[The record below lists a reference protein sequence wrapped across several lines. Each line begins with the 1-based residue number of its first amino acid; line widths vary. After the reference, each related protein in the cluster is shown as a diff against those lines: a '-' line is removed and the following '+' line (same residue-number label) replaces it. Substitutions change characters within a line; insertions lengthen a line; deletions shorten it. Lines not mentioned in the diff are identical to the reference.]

1 MCIKA
6 STKNHSTNSA
16 PSPSKGLL
24 ALHNLAPAASLNTS
38 PVFPLPAWLQ
48 PNAVSCSLDHF
59 LISFPSN
66 TCSDIIYLVIPWV
79 FHKKQHLHHLSGT
92 LPVSPSS
99 FFSAALIT
107 FWYTARLFVHLF
119 SDSRAGRYTPC
130 RPRLVWLVP
139 SCILSAQISTSP

>member
-24 ALHNLAPAASLNTS
+24 ALHDLAPAASLNTS
-38 PVFPLPAWLQ
+38 PVFSLPAWLQ

-66 TCSDIIYLVIPWV
+66 ACSDIIYLVIPWV
-79 FHKKQHLHHLSGT
+79 FHKKLHLHHLSGT
-92 LPVSPSS
+92 LPISLSS

-107 FWYTARLFVHLF
+107 FWCTACLLVRLFL
-119 SDSRAGRYTPC
+119 DSRAGRYTPW
-130 RPRLVWLVP
+130 RLRLVWLVP
-139 SCILSAQISTSP
+139 GCILSAQINASP